1 MFRLVTAFAIFL
13 ALLVLPATAA
23 KRVALVIGN
32 SKYIHVPVLNTPPR
46 DVSLVAQALR
56 NVGFDDVRVASNLG
70 NDAMRRALREFS
82 DSAADAEVALVYFA
96 GHGIEVNRVN
106 YLAPVD
112 AQLKKSKDAEFEA
125 VALEQFRTA
134 VAGATKLRMVVLD
147 ACRNN
152 PFPLEAKDGTRATR
166 SIGLVEVQTGVNELI
181 AFSAQ
186 QGVVA
191 DDGPADGNSPFAA
204 ALSKWMMKPGLD
216 IRFVMGHVRD
226 EVLANTGPTD
236 NRDGPQIPYVESSL
250 GGDQIVFNAAPL
262 PVPAPAGTDIDRNA
276 EAKLVFDAAGDDI
289 NMLRTV
295 ASEFA
300 ETTWGKLAAGRVK
313 TLESQLAL
321 LPPKK
326 DDGLAQIQ
334 PTGDIVIGVA
344 GPITGP
350 MAALGEQL
358 KKGAQ
363 QAIADINKSGGVLG
377 RKLKLQLADDACDP
391 TQAMDVA
398 TKFVAE
404 KVSFVVGHMC
414 SNASV
419 NASQIYAENDVLQIS
434 PATTQPKF
442 TDSGL
447 WNVHRLIV
455 REDEQGPFAAR
466 FVARRYR
473 DKNIAVVDDKTPYGS
488 FLAASFVRELSRQG
502 VSPNLVTSADPL
514 QTDDGP
520 LARNIKVA
528 NIDVLYFGG
537 NHGVAARLIKQVRK
551 AGSKAQMLS
560 GDDLNTAEF
569 WEIAG
574 KAGEGVLYTYSADP
588 RKIPAARKVVGQ
600 FRAAGF
606 EPESY
611 TLITYAAVQV
621 IQQSLESIGEV
632 NSRKAASWLRAGN
645 PVDTV
650 LGNIQ
655 LDKKGDIVGGG
666 FVWYKFSKGN
676 FAADPSIK

>member
-1 MFRLVTAFAIFL
+1 MFRWVTVLAIFL
-13 ALLVLPATAA
+13 ALSVLPATAA

-32 SKYIHVPVLNTPPR
+32 AKYIHVPALNTPPR

-56 NVGFDDVRVASNLG
+56 NVGFDDVHVASNLG
-70 NDAMRRALREFS
+70 NEAMRRALREFS
-82 DSAADAEVALVYFA
+82 DVAADAEVAIVYFA
-96 GHGIEVNRVN
+96 GHGIEVNRIN

-112 AQLKKSKDAEFEA
+112 AQLKKSKDAPFEA

-134 VAGATKLRMVVLD
+134 VSGATKLRMVVLD

-152 PFPLEAKDGTRATR
+152 PFPLEAKDGSRAAR
-166 SIGLVEVQTGVNELI
+166 SSGLVEVQPGVNELI

-191 DDGPADGNSPFAA
+191 DDGPAEGNSPFAA
-204 ALSKWMMKPGLD
+204 ALSKWMVTPGLD

-226 EVLANTGPTD
+226 EVLAKTGTTD

-250 GGDQIVFNAAPL
+250 GGDQIVFNAAPQ
-262 PVPAPAGTDIDRNA
+262 PAPPGTGVDRNA
-276 EAKLVFDAAGDDI
+276 EAKLVFDAAGEDI

-295 ASEFA
+295 ATEFA
-300 ETTWGKLAAGRVK
+300 DTTWGKLAAGHVK

-326 DDGLAQIQ
+326 DDGLVESQ

-350 MAALGEQL
+350 MAALGAQM

-363 QAIADINKSGGVLG
+363 RAISDINKSGGVLG
-377 RKLKLQLADDACDP
+377 RKLKFQLADDACDQS
-391 TQAMDVA
+391 QAMDVA
-398 TKFVAE
+398 TRFVSE
-404 KVSFVVGHMC
+404 KVMFVVGHMC
-414 SNASV
+414 TSSSV
-419 NASQIYAENDVLQIS
+419 PASQIYAENDILQIS
-434 PATTQPKF
+434 PATTHPKF

-466 FVARRYR
+466 FVARRYGT
-473 DKNIAVVDDKTPYGS
+473 KNIAVVDDKTPYGS
-488 FLAASFVRELSRQG
+488 FLAASFVRELAKQG
-502 VSPNLVTSADPL
+502 VSPSLVTSTDESQL
-514 QTDDGP
+514 DDGL
-520 LARNIKVA
+520 LAKNIKAA

-537 NHGVAARLIKQVRK
+537 HHVVAAKLIKQTRK
-551 AGSKAQMLS
+551 TGSKAQMLS

-569 WEIAG
+569 WELAG

-588 RKIPAARKVVGQ
+588 RIIPAARKVVGQ
-600 FRAAGF
+600 FRASGF

-621 IQQSLESIGEV
+621 IRQSIESVGEV
-632 NSRKAASWLRAGN
+632 NSRKSASWLRAGN

-650 LGNIQ
+650 LGKIQ
-655 LDKKGDIVGGG
+655 LDSKGDLIGGG
-666 FVWYKFSKGN
+666 FVWYRFSKGK
-676 FAADPSIK
+676 FAADTSIK